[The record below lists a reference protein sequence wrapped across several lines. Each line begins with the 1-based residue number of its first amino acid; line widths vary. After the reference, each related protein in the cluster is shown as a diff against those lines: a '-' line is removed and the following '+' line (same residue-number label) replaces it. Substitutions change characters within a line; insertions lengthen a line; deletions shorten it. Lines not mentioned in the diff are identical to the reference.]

1 MTEALKKTSKI
12 LKALSDENRLRI
24 LTLLSGKKDLCV
36 CEITEVIGL
45 SQPTISSHL
54 KILENAG
61 LIEYKKEGLWV
72 NYNISSSMDGETKRL
87 ADSVS
92 DLLKK
97 SEIIKKDLKRLM
109 SIDRKKICSRQ
120 A

>member
-1 MTEALKKTSKI
+1 MSDGLKKTSKI
-12 LKALSDENRLRI
+12 IKALSDENRLRI
-24 LTLLSGKKDLCV
+24 LSMLSGKKDLCV
-36 CEITEVIGL
+36 CEITAVIGL

-61 LIEYKKEGLWV
+61 LLEYKKEGLWV

-87 ADSVS
+87 VGSISA
-92 DLLKK
+92 LLAK
-97 SEIIKKDLKRLM
+97 SETIKKDLKRLM
-109 SIDRKKICSRQ
+109 SIDRKKICSRK